1 MCIRELSMNPMDKP
15 GRISG
20 ESPEEQEQGFE
31 QQNAQSVQKDTA
43 NIDSI
48 SNLSSYYDTISC

>member
-1 MCIRELSMNPMDKP
+1 MNSMDKS

-20 ESPEEQEQGFE
+20 ESPEEQVQGFE
-31 QQNAQSVQKDTA
+31 QQKAQSAQKDTA

-48 SNLSSYYDTISC
+48 SNLSSYYDTISY